1 MYALTRVPRFQT
13 VARFLSAPER
23 GAARAVWGAVV
34 LGADDAEDAD
44 VAEAARA
51 WGFAGH

>member
-1 MYALTRVPRFQT
+1 MCALTHVPRFRT
-13 VARFLSAPER
+13 VARFLSASER
-23 GAARAVWGAVV
+23 SAARALWEAVI

-51 WGFAGH
+51 WGFAEH